1 MSRKI
6 FDSLNNIGDDLIMES
21 EERNAE
27 AFFDEKNKKR
37 KAVKRLA
44 VSLSGVAALFA
55 VCAVGWFIVQKYV
68 KGDGSSAAESGI
80 QEPEMSVWTIEE
92 TTETA
97 GKETESEEVTA
108 GTEETAT
115 ARVEDL
121 PVRTEEEILARK
133 ADRSSVAEHMYVR
146 SIIERAKEIDAGM
159 DESVVSSF
167 WLDDWDLWIGLS
179 GDPGYM
185 EYYMNMTD
193 KRSKVFF
200 EVVPANYHE
209 LQERLMNRY
218 PANKICEWWKE
229 YAGSELENFFDY
241 QAAEKNGRLGRI
253 DLRNTEVSIQSYPS
267 MLHNCMYLVCTDVKF
282 AEILQEKMDA
292 DKPSMFSY
300 FHAVTTDQLE
310 ELVFGNGRGLNNWAI
325 SNGRNM
331 TYKEPKSNRCSMEI
345 CEASSTELT
354 LELHSELEITEIYE
368 PIRLY
373 IHNDEGDNL
382 ALESNA
388 EVGEWLI
395 LPFAQDESGTMR
407 EKLNWSCAYGPLAP
421 GQYKIAQTVDL
432 YDSAENK
439 HYTYTV
445 FADFTVE

>member
-21 EERNAE
+21 EDRNAE

-55 VCAVGWFIVQKYV
+55 VCAVGWFIVRKYV

-92 TTETA
+92 TKETA
-97 GKETESEEVTA
+97 GKETESEEITA

-133 ADRSSVAEHMYVR
+133 ADRFGTRIVPR
-146 SIIERAKEIDAGM
+146 IEAIVSHANNINDEID
-159 DESVVSSF
+159 EPVLSSF
-167 WLDDWDLWIGLS
+167 WCDGRQLWIGLS

-185 EYYMNMTD
+185 EYYMQKMNQLAEKSGYLD
-193 KRSKVFF
+193 QICY
-200 EVVPANYHE
+200 EAVPANYHE

-253 DLRNTEVSIQSYPS
+253 DLRNTEVSIQSCPS
-267 MLHNCMYLVCTDVKF
+267 LLHNCMYLVCTDEKF

-292 DKPSMFSY
+292 DKPSMFEHFYAATPEKLEVLLFGESSGERA
-300 FHAVTTDQLE
+300 AVAVGPTVTYE
-310 ELVFGNGRGLNNWAI
+310 RPESGL
-325 SNGRNM
+325 
-331 TYKEPKSNRCSMEI
+331 CSMEI
-345 CEASSTELT
+345 CDVSPSGLT
-354 LELHSELEITEIYE
+354 IQLHSELEITEVLSSKLFCY
-368 PIRLY
+368 R
-373 IHNDEGDNL
+373 EGQWMTLQPDM
-382 ALESNA
+382 EQ
-388 EVGEWLI
+388 GKWLI
-395 LPFAQDESGTMR
+395 LPFAADASGTVQER
-407 EKLNWSCAYGPLAP
+407 FNWAYAYGELPS
-421 GQYKIAQTVDL
+421 GQYMIAQTVGL
-432 YDSAENK
+432 SSEKNK
-439 HYTYTV
+439 HNTAYV
-445 FADFTVE
+445 SV